1 MVTRENLITEITN
14 YATNKINALSSK
26 SVMFDIL
33 VKPFIAEAVEVNIAK
48 LDDLLKLVTDD
59 KGLIN
64 TDRLLNNIVDNLI
77 VAPIKDVK
85 GIYVGEG
92 KIQIDVP
99 MMGGSIVFDRSD
111 FEELRTNINK
121 HIQ

>member
-64 TDRLLNNIVDNLI
+64 TDRLINNIVDNLI
-77 VAPIKDVK
+77 VAPIKNVK

-92 KIQIDVP
+92 KIQIDIP

>member
-1 MVTRENLITEITN
+1 MVTRENLIIEITN

>member
-14 YATNKINALSSK
+14 YATNKINTLSSK
-26 SVMFDIL
+26 SIMFDIL

-77 VAPIKDVK
+77 VAPIKDFK
-85 GIYVGEG
+85 GIRVGEG

-99 MMGGSIVFDRSD
+99 MMGGSIVFDKSD

>member
-64 TDRLLNNIVDNLI
+64 TDRLLNNIVDNLM

>member
-77 VAPIKDVK
+77 VAPIKNVK

>member
-64 TDRLLNNIVDNLI
+64 TDRLLNNIVDNLV

-99 MMGGSIVFDRSD
+99 MMGGSIIFDRSD

>member
-64 TDRLLNNIVDNLI
+64 TDRLLNNIVDNLV

>member
-1 MVTRENLITEITN
+1 MVTRKNLITEITN
-14 YATNKINALSSK
+14 YAANKINALSSK

-64 TDRLLNNIVDNLI
+64 TDRLLNNIVDNLM

-92 KIQIDVP
+92 KIQIDIP
-99 MMGGSIVFDRSD
+99 MMGGSIVFDKSD

>member
-77 VAPIKDVK
+77 IAPIKDVK

>member
-1 MVTRENLITEITN
+1 MVTRENLIAEITN

-64 TDRLLNNIVDNLI
+64 TDRLLNNIIDNLI
-77 VAPIKDVK
+77 VAPIKDIK

>member
-64 TDRLLNNIVDNLI
+64 TDRLINNIVDNLI

-85 GIYVGEG
+85 GIYIGEG

>member
-1 MVTRENLITEITN
+1 MVTRENLIAEITN

-64 TDRLLNNIVDNLI
+64 TDKLLNNIVDNLI

-99 MMGGSIVFDRSD
+99 MMGGSIVFDKSD

>member
-1 MVTRENLITEITN
+1 MVTRENLIAEITN

>member
-1 MVTRENLITEITN
+1 MVTRKNLITEITN
-14 YATNKINALSSK
+14 YAANKINALSSK
-26 SVMFDIL
+26 SIMFDIL

-64 TDRLLNNIVDNLI
+64 TDRLLNNIVDNLM

-92 KIQIDVP
+92 KIQIDIP
-99 MMGGSIVFDRSD
+99 MMGGSIVFDKSD

>member
-14 YATNKINALSSK
+14 YTTNKINALSSK

-64 TDRLLNNIVDNLI
+64 TDRLLNNILDNLI

-92 KIQIDVP
+92 KIQIDIP
-99 MMGGSIVFDRSD
+99 MMGGSIVFDKSD

>member
-64 TDRLLNNIVDNLI
+64 TDRLINNIVDNLI

>member
-77 VAPIKDVK
+77 VAPIRDVK

>member
-14 YATNKINALSSK
+14 YTTNKINALSSK

-92 KIQIDVP
+92 KIQIDIP
-99 MMGGSIVFDRSD
+99 MMGGSIVFDKSD

>member
-1 MVTRENLITEITN
+1 MVTRENLIAEITN

-64 TDRLLNNIVDNLI
+64 TDRLLNNIVDNLM
-77 VAPIKDVK
+77 VAPIRDVK

-99 MMGGSIVFDRSD
+99 MMGGSIVFDKSD

>member
-1 MVTRENLITEITN
+1 MVTRENLISEITN
-14 YATNKINALSSK
+14 YVTNKINTLSSK

-33 VKPFIAEAVEVNIAK
+33 FKPFIAEAIEVNIAK

-64 TDRLLNNIVDNLI
+64 IDRLLNNIIDNLI
-77 VAPIKDVK
+77 VAPIKDFK
-85 GIYVGEG
+85 GIRIGEG

>member
-92 KIQIDVP
+92 KIQIDIP

>member
-64 TDRLLNNIVDNLI
+64 TDRLINNIVDNLI

-92 KIQIDVP
+92 KIQIDIP

>member
-14 YATNKINALSSK
+14 YTTNKINALSSK

-33 VKPFIAEAVEVNIAK
+33 VKSFIAEAVEVNIAK

-92 KIQIDVP
+92 KIQIDIP
-99 MMGGSIVFDRSD
+99 MMGGSIVFDKSD

>member
-26 SVMFDIL
+26 SIMFDIL

-92 KIQIDVP
+92 KIQIDIP

-121 HIQ
+121 HTQ

>member
-92 KIQIDVP
+92 KIQIDIP
-99 MMGGSIVFDRSD
+99 MMGGSIIFDRSD

>member
-59 KGLIN
+59 NGLIN

-85 GIYVGEG
+85 GVYVGEG

>member
-64 TDRLLNNIVDNLI
+64 TDRLLDNIVDNLI
-77 VAPIKDVK
+77 VAPIKNVK

>member
-14 YATNKINALSSK
+14 YSTNKNNALSSK

>member
-14 YATNKINALSSK
+14 YATNKINTLSGK
-26 SVMFDIL
+26 SAIFDIL

-48 LDDLLKLVTDD
+48 LDSLLKLVTDE

-77 VAPIKDVK
+77 VAPIRDVK

-92 KIQIDVP
+92 KIQINVP

>member
-64 TDRLLNNIVDNLI
+64 TDRLLNNIVDNLM
-77 VAPIKDVK
+77 VAPIKDIK

-92 KIQIDVP
+92 KIQINVP

>member
-1 MVTRENLITEITN
+1 MVTRKNLITEITN
-14 YATNKINALSSK
+14 YAANKINALSSK

-64 TDRLLNNIVDNLI
+64 TDRLLNNIVDNLM

-92 KIQIDVP
+92 KIQINIP
-99 MMGGSIVFDRSD
+99 MMGGSIVFDKSD

>member
-1 MVTRENLITEITN
+1 
-14 YATNKINALSSK
+14 
-26 SVMFDIL
+26 MFDIL

-92 KIQIDVP
+92 KIQIDIP
-99 MMGGSIVFDRSD
+99 MMGGSIIFDRSD

>member
-1 MVTRENLITEITN
+1 MVTRENLIAEITN

-92 KIQIDVP
+92 KIQIDIP

>member
-121 HIQ
+121 HFQ

>member
-64 TDRLLNNIVDNLI
+64 TDRLLNNILDNLI

-92 KIQIDVP
+92 KIQIDIP
-99 MMGGSIVFDRSD
+99 MMGGSIVFDKSD